1 MYGVA
6 PSSGTGSDSFD
17 ASSSGQLTELR
28 RVLAQTWGLFGIR
41 TGAWRWLRG
50 TQASVGFVVET
61 KETGRD
67 MHLVAL
73 GCHALSKSASH
84 SFANFN
90 SLDG

>member
-1 MYGVA
+1 MEMA
-6 PSSGTGSDSFD
+6 ARD
-17 ASSSGQLTELR
+17 
-28 RVLAQTWGLFGIR
+28 
-41 TGAWRWLRG
+41 